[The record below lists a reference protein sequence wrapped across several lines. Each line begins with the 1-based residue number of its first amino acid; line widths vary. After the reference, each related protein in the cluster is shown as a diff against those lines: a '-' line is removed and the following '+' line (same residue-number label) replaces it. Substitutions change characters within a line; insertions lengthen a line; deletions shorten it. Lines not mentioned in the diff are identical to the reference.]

1 MSSIIVHVKHSLKS
15 SLVNIV
21 KMPYKNASIQQALI
35 KELLYL
41 PDTLQGSGDEAVN
54 RTKSLP

>member
-1 MSSIIVHVKHSLKS
+1 MSSIIVHVKHGLKS